1 MRRALAPLAFLALLA
16 AACGGSGSKEQEP
29 PKTPE
34 ETAERFLSLWKE
46 RKYTEMYDF
55 VSSEAKL
62 NIAGDKFVERYEAIT
77 EEATITDLD
86 YQLKPSASP
95 GGAEHANSLTAL
107 DEFAPRDIEL
117 GLARN

>member
-55 VSSEAKL
+55 VSSEAQYRGRQ
-62 NIAGDKFVERYEAIT
+62 IRR
-77 EEATITDLD
+77 
-86 YQLKPSASP
+86 
-95 GGAEHANSLTAL
+95 AL
-107 DEFAPRDIEL
+107 
-117 GLARN
+117 